1 MAHASEIPPRYIA
14 ALKKQLEATNARLLS
29 LERERRQLRNDIAS
43 LTAWLKR
50 ANSAPAGARSRLQL
64 TRARPRPTR

>member
-1 MAHASEIPPRYIA
+1 MAHASDIPPRHIA

-29 LERERRQLRNDIAS
+29 LERERRQLRNDIAC

-50 ANSAPAGARSRLQL
+50 ANSAPASARRRPQL
-64 TRARPRPTR
+64 TRARPHPTR